1 MNKLSIIVKYFLSS
15 LVILSAVIIVPA
27 SWANGGCTPYTAS
40 FHLEGTSPFGPLNG
54 GGIYIIG
61 DLPPMPAQLGA
72 VLKGSA
78 SFDPTAPVSE
88 FTFSSMALFQPG
100 ADGVLS
106 ILTGV
111 DNAVGVPTGPGTFEG
126 TTKSRITGGTGMFE
140 GVTGKALSTSSTTVD
155 LTTGFT
161 TTDINVEGKICGLGG
176 DDDEDSDSDDGE
188 DSDS

>member
-1 MNKLSIIVKYFLSS
+1 MKKSNTVKPLLSCLA
-15 LVILSAVIIVPA
+15 LLSAVIIVPA

-61 DLPPMPAQLGA
+61 DLPPMPAQIGA

-88 FTFSSMALFQPG
+88 STFSSMALFQPG
-100 ADGVLS
+100 ADGILS

-111 DNAVGVPTGPGTFEG
+111 DNAVGVPQGPERLRERQVSYYRGYWY
-126 TTKSRITGGTGMFE
+126 
-140 GVTGKALSTSSTTVD
+140 V
-155 LTTGFT
+155 
-161 TTDINVEGKICGLGG
+161 
-176 DDDEDSDSDDGE
+176 
-188 DSDS
+188 